1 MSFTRHVF
9 SGELDMQ
16 AMMALSAAFPAD
28 NLHIADL
35 PYRFSSWALDDP
47 GNVSLW
53 VDAEGRL
60 LAWAVMQTPF
70 WTVDYAYHPHAA
82 HLLKDILAWAD
93 GRARQMLQ
101 VDSGLPCWFA
111 MAFSGQTERIRALEE
126 AGFACQADVG
136 EDSWSEVLMRRP
148 AQVPITGYAL
158 PADFVIRPLAGEREV
173 ADYVALHRAAFES
186 RSMTEAWRARTL
198 HRPGYVPDADLVVV
212 APDERLAGFCIGWL
226 APNIAGETVGHIEP
240 LGVHPDFRCQGLGRA
255 VLSECLRRL
264 YRRGARHALVITDN
278 YRGAA
283 LNLYESVG
291 FHVIQDVLIFRKDY
305 TDA

>member
-1 MSFTRHVF
+1 MTIYQRAF
-9 SGELDMQ
+9 SDQKDVQ
-16 AMMALSAAFPAD
+16 AMLALAVAFPGD
-28 NLHIADL
+28 TLHVVDL

-47 GNVSLW
+47 TNVGLW
-53 VDAEGRL
+53 ADAKGQL

-70 WTVDYAYHPHAA
+70 WTVDYVCHPDAAY
-82 HLLKDILAWAD
+82 LLPDILTWAD

-101 VDSGLPCWFA
+101 AGNGLPCWFA
-111 MAFSGQTERIRALEE
+111 MTFAGQIDRIRALEE
-126 AGFACQADVG
+126 AGFSCQADVG

-148 AQVPITGYAL
+148 AQAPVADDSL

-186 RSMTEAWRARTL
+186 RSMTAAWRARTL
-198 HRPGYVPDADLVVV
+198 HRPEYVPDGDLVVV
-212 APDERLAGFCIGWL
+212 APDGRLAGFCIGWL